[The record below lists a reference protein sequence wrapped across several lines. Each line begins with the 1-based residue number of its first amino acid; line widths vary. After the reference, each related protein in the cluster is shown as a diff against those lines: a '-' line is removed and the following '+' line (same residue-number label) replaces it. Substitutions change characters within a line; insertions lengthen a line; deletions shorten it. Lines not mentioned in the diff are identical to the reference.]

1 MGPFLSIINYGG
13 PPGGIGSSIVKPTYF
28 ADTITCGDKPP
39 PSAESKLKL
48 ADDAD
53 QPVLMCPG
61 EKAKY
66 VCNTDGINVRFDEP
80 TTDEYEVACK
90 VKKNIYFPEFH
101 KKYSSNSNSISR
113 IFVQTDQS
121 YAVPGTWP
129 VCVSKLDCI
138 EPPIDDGVMEYDWSS
153 GTGVTPP
160 FDVKYRCIWAGKKI
174 VKNSDLA
181 KGLEDS
187 VVDDITISCQDNGT
201 YVIVISRIFY
211 KIKDLFEY
219 FVFTI
224 F

>member
-1 MGPFLSIINYGG
+1 MQG
-13 PPGGIGSSIVKPTYF
+13 
-28 ADTITCGDKPP
+28 
-39 PSAESKLKL
+39 
-48 ADDAD
+48 
-53 QPVLMCPG
+53 
-61 EKAKY
+61 
-66 VCNTDGINVRFDEP
+66 
-80 TTDEYEVACK
+80 
-90 VKKNIYFPEFH
+90 
-101 KKYSSNSNSISR
+101 KKYSSLNFTKNIR
-113 IFVQTDQS
+113 QILIKFHEFFFQTDQS

-129 VCVSKLDCI
+129 VCVSKLDCV

-211 KIKDLFEY
+211 KIKDLFKY
-219 FVFTI
+219 FAFTI

>member
-1 MGPFLSIINYGG
+1 M
-13 PPGGIGSSIVKPTYF
+13 T
-28 ADTITCGDKPP
+28 
-39 PSAESKLKL
+39 
-48 ADDAD
+48 
-53 QPVLMCPG
+53 
-61 EKAKY
+61 
-66 VCNTDGINVRFDEP
+66 
-80 TTDEYEVACK
+80 
-90 VKKNIYFPEFH
+90 KNQFHEF
-101 KKYSSNSNSISR
+101 
-113 IFVQTDQS
+113 FQTDQS

-187 VVDDITISCQDNGT
+187 VVDDITIFCQDNGT

-211 KIKDLFEY
+211 KIKDLF
-219 FVFTI
+219 
-224 F
+224 

>member
-1 MGPFLSIINYGG
+1 MGPFPSIINYGG

-90 VKKNIYFPEFH
+90 VKKKYLFLNFTKNIRQIQIQFH
-101 KKYSSNSNSISR
+101 KFFFRLINLMRSLELGQ
-113 IFVQTDQS
+113 FVYQ
-121 YAVPGTWP
+121 
-129 VCVSKLDCI
+129 
-138 EPPIDDGVMEYDWSS
+138 
-153 GTGVTPP
+153 
-160 FDVKYRCIWAGKKI
+160 
-174 VKNSDLA
+174 N
-181 KGLEDS
+181 
-187 VVDDITISCQDNGT
+187 
-201 YVIVISRIFY
+201 
-211 KIKDLFEY
+211 
-219 FVFTI
+219 
-224 F
+224 